1 MLSFFFFFF
10 FLIPLF
16 FDFWLV
22 PSLLFISC
30 FLMFLINYDFDF
42 FSLGYFLG
50 LDLVSLGLIILSFW
64 IGSLMIMSSSSVK
77 YFNNY
82 SNSFILMVLFLMIFL
97 FMSFSVM
104 NLLMFY
110 FFFESSLIPTLIL
123 IFGWGYQPERLNAGY
138 YLLFYTLLASLPLL
152 VSIIFYY
159 DYNFSCMYMINYFF
173 FDYLFVYL
181 GLIVAF
187 LVKLPM
193 FMFHF
198 WLPKAHVEAPIS
210 GSMILAGGLLKL
222 GGYGLYRVI
231 YLVSSCFLNFNYF
244 WISIGLYGGV
254 FVSFICVI
262 QSDVKSLIAY
272 SSVSHMSLVMMGIMT
287 MSYWGC
293 SGSYFLMLGHGLCS
307 SGLFCL
313 SNIIYERLG
322 SRSFFVNKG
331 MMSFM
336 PSMSLLWFLFCSCNM
351 ASPPSMNLL
360 GEIMII
366 NSIISWSSF
375 SIFFIIFISFM
386 SACYSF
392 YLFSY
397 TQHGNFYSGFYSFS
411 SGYVREY
418 LLLFLHWLP
427 LNLFLLKINMF
438 ILF

>member
-22 PSLLFISC
+22 QSLLFISC
-30 FLMFLINYDFDF
+30 FLMFLINYDYDF

-50 LDLVSLGLIILSFW
+50 IDLVSMGLIILSFW
-64 IGSLMIMSSSSVK
+64 IGSLMIMSSWSVK

-82 SNSFILMVLFLMIFL
+82 SSSFVLMVLFLMIFL

-104 NLLMFY
+104 NLFMFY

-152 VSIIFYY
+152 ISIMFYY
-159 DYNFSCMYMINYFF
+159 DFNFSCMYMVNYFF
-173 FDYLFVYL
+173 FDYLFIYF
-181 GLIVAF
+181 GLIIAF

-210 GSMILAGGLLKL
+210 GSMILAGVLLKL

-231 YLVSSCFLNFNYF
+231 YLVSGCFLYFNYF

-254 FVSFICVI
+254 FVSLICVI

-287 MSYWGC
+287 MSFWGC
-293 SGSYFLMLGHGLCS
+293 SGSYVLMLGHGLCS

-331 MMSFM
+331 MLSFM

-351 ASPPSMNLL
+351 ASPPSMGLL

-366 NSIISWSSF
+366 NSLVSWSYF
-375 SIFFIIFISFM
+375 SVFFIIFISFM

>member
-16 FDFWLV
+16 YNFWFV
-22 PSLLFISC
+22 QSLLFISC
-30 FLMFLINYDFDF
+30 FLMFLINYDYDF

-50 LDLVSLGLIILSFW
+50 LDLISMGFIILSFW
-64 IGSLMIMSSSSVK
+64 IGSLMIMSSCSVS
-77 YFNNY
+77 FLSNY
-82 SNSFILMVLFLMIFL
+82 KDSFVFIILLLMIFL

-104 NLLMFY
+104 NLFMFY

-123 IFGWGYQPERLNAGY
+123 IFGWGYQPERLSAGY

-152 VSIIFYY
+152 ISIFFYY
-159 DYNFSCMYMINYFF
+159 DFNNSCMYMINFF
-173 FDYLFVYL
+173 SLNYLFVYF
-181 GLIVAF
+181 GLVFAF
-187 LVKLPM
+187 LVSLPM

-210 GSMILAGGLLKL
+210 GSMILAGILLKL
-222 GGYGLYRVI
+222 GGYGLYRVM
-231 YLVSSCFLNFNYF
+231 VFVTNFFLCFNYF

-254 FVSFICVI
+254 FVSLICVI

-272 SSVSHMSLVMMGIMT
+272 SSVCHMSLVMMGIMT
-287 MSYWGC
+287 LSFWGC
-293 SGSYFLMLGHGLCS
+293 SGSYILMLGHGLCS

-322 SRSFFVNKG
+322 SRSFFINSG
-331 MMSFM
+331 MLSFM

-366 NSIISWSSF
+366 NSLVCWSSF
-375 SIFFIIFISFM
+375 SIFFIMFISFM

-411 SGYVREY
+411 SGFIREY

-438 ILF
+438 MLF